1 MSKRLDEMAARVA
14 EDQAAIDGDL
24 EDTRTRVIRMGKE
37 LRAMQKEQKAEQNE
51 AKAHGETPVPWKD
64 WVDEEKRRN
73 GAFPSNRNC
82 NRYAL
87 ISKYPKAYEKGMA
100 IDQAYRAAGQWKKNG
115 GAPPDKQKK
124 TVTRTLGL
132 IGKAAGQLER
142 RIEQLVESET
152 GQVCEVEKWT
162 DDEIEGTLEAVT
174 LAKQSCNL
182 LIRQLNGLYEN
193 A

>member
-1 MSKRLDEMAARVA
+1 MTLPIEEPKFVA
-14 EDQAAIDGDL
+14 
-24 EDTRTRVIRMGKE
+24 
-37 LRAMQKEQKAEQNE
+37 
-51 AKAHGETPVPWKD
+51 
-64 WVDEEKRRN
+64 
-73 GAFPSNRNC
+73 
-82 NRYAL
+82 
-87 ISKYPKAYEKGMA
+87 
-100 IDQAYRAAGQWKKNG
+100 
-115 GAPPDKQKK
+115 
-124 TVTRTLGL
+124 TRTLAL